1 MSLVDVM
8 MLNNQQRFNKE
19 TNGIIRKNL
28 KNQFQISIS
37 QELKPGWGS
46 AYLIGTTNTYW
57 DNSAKQNEYQ
67 FGYSN
72 NYKSLSYNLAFSQS
86 KNSLG
91 HKEKIISLNLSRAIC
106 CELFW

>member
-1 MSLVDVM
+1 MIPLNEKYKGYSLSASYNKRIDPTNTNVTLAAYRYLSRNYMSLVDVM

-46 AYLIGTTNTYW
+46 LT
-57 DNSAKQNEYQ
+57 
-67 FGYSN
+67 
-72 NYKSLSYNLAFSQS
+72 
-86 KNSLG
+86 
-91 HKEKIISLNLSRAIC
+91 
-106 CELFW
+106 